1 MTSAYA
7 THASFSEH
15 DFPRHPEHA
24 GRIQAVW
31 SALAEAGLADQLL
44 ALTPA
49 PATEEQILAVHT
61 IEHLDRLVEISQM
74 DRMVMLDQDTYA
86 LPCSLAVSRLAAG
99 AMISAVDAVCAGDA
113 DNALAIARPP
123 GHHATAE
130 RQMGF
135 CLLNNVAIGARHA
148 LTKQQ
153 ARRVMI
159 LDYDVHHGN
168 GTQDI
173 FYSDS
178 EVMFLSIH
186 QSPYYPGTGSLDEVG
201 TAAGEGTNLNIPV
214 PAGHGDH
221 AYRLLFEQVVTP
233 ATERFQPDL
242 MLVSV
247 GFDAHWMDPLAGMRL
262 SLAGYDWLARECLK
276 LARRVC
282 AGKIVFLMEG
292 GYDLP
297 ALAHG
302 WRNIARALLGSEE
315 MSDPYGTVAAGADS
329 RDMQKLID
337 RVRLIHGI

>member
-7 THASFSEH
+7 THPSFSEH

-31 SALAEAGLADQLL
+31 SALADAGLPEQLL
-44 ALTPA
+44 ALAPA
-49 PATEEQILAVHT
+49 AATEEQILAVHT
-61 IEHLDRLVEISQM
+61 AEHLERLVEISQM
-74 DRMVMLDQDTYA
+74 DRVVMLDQDTYA
-86 LPCSLAVSRLAAG
+86 LPCSLEVSRLAAG
-99 AMISAVDAVCAGDA
+99 AMIAAVDAVCADEA

-148 LTKQQ
+148 LAKHQ

-173 FYSDS
+173 FYSDP

-201 TAAGEGTNLNIPV
+201 AAAGKGATLNIPV
-214 PAGHGDH
+214 PAGHGDQ
-221 AYRLLFEQVVTP
+221 AYRLMFEQVVTP

-242 MLVSV
+242 MLISV

-262 SLAGYDWLARECLK
+262 SLAGYDWLARGCLK
-276 LARRVC
+276 LAQRVC

-302 WRNIARALLGSEE
+302 WHNIARALLDSEE
-315 MSDPYGTVAAGADS
+315 LSDPYGTVAAGADS
-329 RDMQKLID
+329 RDIQKLID
-337 RVRLIHGI
+337 RVRLIHSL

>member
-24 GRIQAVW
+24 GRIQVVW

-44 ALTPA
+44 VLAPA
-49 PATEEQILAVHT
+49 PATDEQILAVHT
-61 IEHLDRLVEISQM
+61 VEHLDRLVEISQM

-201 TAAGEGTNLNIPV
+201 AAAGKGATINIPV
-214 PAGHGDH
+214 PAGYGDH

-242 MLVSV
+242 MLISV

-262 SLAGYDWLARECLK
+262 SLAGCDWLARECLK

-302 WRNIARALLGSEE
+302 WRNIVRALLGSEE

-329 RDMQKLID
+329 RDIQKLID